1 MSEALKELVG
11 IAVRH
16 TATAGGTLTTTAG
29 VQSEDWRIALI
40 GAVVTITGLV
50 LSYLEKRNRA

>member
-1 MSEALKELVG
+1 MSAGIKELVG

-16 TATAGGTLTTTAG
+16 AVTAGGTATTASG
-29 VQSEDWRIALI
+29 VQTDDWRIALI

-50 LSYLEKRNRA
+50 LSYLEKRNRV